1 MNKIGVINTFPA
13 EGSRNI
19 GDYLISK
26 SSQCAISDICP
37 KCEIVSFF
45 RADMWEEIQ
54 RNGFSIFSA
63 LKHQIEQI
71 NSENITFLK
80 RHLIGSRM
88 NENP

>member
-1 MNKIGVINTFPA
+1 MNKIGVIRTFPA
-13 EGSRNI
+13 EGSRNL

-26 SSQCAISDICP
+26 SSQCAISDIYP
-37 KCEIVSFF
+37 KCEIISFY
-45 RADMWEEIQ
+45 RADQWEKIQ
-54 RNGFSIFSA
+54 RNSFSIFSVFE
-63 LKHQIEQI
+63 HQIEQI

>member
-1 MNKIGVINTFPA
+1 MNKIGVISTFPA
-13 EGSRNI
+13 EGSGNI

-26 SSQCAISDICP
+26 SSQRAISDICP
-37 KCEIVSFF
+37 KCEIVSFY
-45 RADMWEEIQ
+45 RVDQWEEIQ
-54 RNGFSIFSA
+54 RNSFSIFSG
-63 LKHQIEQI
+63 LEHQIEQI